1 LTYQSFGR
9 GFESY
14 YNLSP
19 FRLDVHQRQV
29 TSIFQYCRNID
40 LVGTSLDGLTS
51 RYSRNAL
58 ETGRRTCSWESIMRC
73 LFQQLLRSL
82 LISMVGLL
90 VVVGTAQAHGGRIAD
105 SDWPRSLDS
114 VESPADTRPPLSR
127 ACVPP
132 VTVSAF
138 VTPPMSRW
146 ISSAEVDPF
155 DDVDD
160 GHLIGSY
167 CCGAACHVAVTNIGL
182 TSMPG
187 WRPRSV
193 DPVTDSSILHGRPV
207 GPGDRPPRS
216 A

>member
-1 LTYQSFGR
+1 MRVSTKTRNTSQ
-9 GFESY
+9 
-14 YNLSP
+14 P
-19 FRLDVHQRQV
+19 RLDVHQRQV
-29 TSIFQYCRNID
+29 GSIFQYQTNIG
-40 LVGTSLDGLTS
+40 LVGTSPDGLIFE
-51 RYSRNAL
+51 YSTEAS
-58 ETGRRTCSWESIMRC
+58 ETGKRICFWQSIMRC

-90 VVVGTAQAHGGRIAD
+90 VVVGTAQAHGGRNADAD
-105 SDWPRSLDS
+105 SGQLRSLGF

-132 VTVSAF
+132 VTVSSF

-146 ISSAEVDPF
+146 ISSAEVDPC

-182 TSMPG
+182 TSLPG

-193 DPVTDSSILHGRPV
+193 DPVTDSSVLHGRPV